1 MTILSDLAG
10 INKQLRAK
18 GIKEGDTVVI
28 GETELQWSDDQSEGA
43 PVRCVAGGEEAQR
56 ALLGMA
62 PAAGLMLFSLS
73 YCIVLWGCSKCRQR
87 VGPGPLRGEGCVPI
101 QT

>member
-1 MTILSDLAG
+1 MDEMHCLQEHPLTILSDLAG

-43 PVRCVAGGEEAQR
+43 LYAAWREEKKRKGTAWHGSR
-56 ALLGMA
+56 SWPHA
-62 PAAGLMLFSLS
+62 
-73 YCIVLWGCSKCRQR
+73 V
-87 VGPGPLRGEGCVPI
+87 
-101 QT
+101 

>member
-1 MTILSDLAG
+1 MLNAPGRTTLVLSAASNMSVSGTAG

-43 PVRCVAGGEEAQR
+43 LYAAWREEKKRKGTAWHGSR
-56 ALLGMA
+56 SWPHA
-62 PAAGLMLFSLS
+62 
-73 YCIVLWGCSKCRQR
+73 V
-87 VGPGPLRGEGCVPI
+87 
-101 QT
+101 